1 MKDVF
6 ARLGADFFSTI
17 VFLAIYLATDNVL
30 LATGVAIAGAI
41 AQVIYSRI
49 KGKELGYMTWASL
62 ALVIVLGSA
71 TLLTHDPRF
80 VLAKP
85 AIGHFAIGAI
95 MLKRGWMLR
104 YLPPIVTETIPEY
117 VTFAG
122 YAWAALMFVLG
133 AGTIGVAMTGDM
145 KLWTFYVTVVLVGAK
160 IAAFAIQY
168 VAFRILVGSRLRAA
182 ARAPEQY
189 ASKGRLRRLGLCGE
203 IGYTADRVWR
213 DLANHSGLPGR
224 NVGETKMAVDGN
236 WNITMSTPM
245 GERKATL
252 TLLSLRRHADGH
264 AGRRRQFHR
273 NLRRRHQRRRRQLEG
288 LDHQPDAADPRVHR
302 QGLRRQHV
310 RRNGHRP
317 DGQLPVHRDA
327 GVSPMA
333 RRPCA
338 SSFLIHAQDDFA
350 FDRRSRLA
358 GGRGDRANAGL
369 PVSNQIC
376 IASAAGIARRRSLP
390 ERSRRH
396 RARQSPRRR
405 HQARRRIWRRYRRA
419 RRSAICRYP

>member
-17 VFLAIYLATDNVL
+17 LFIAIYLATDNVL

-104 YLPPIVTETIPEY
+104 YMPPIVSQTIPEY

-122 YAWAALMFVLG
+122 YAWAVLCFALG

-168 VAFRILVGSRLRAA
+168 IAFRVLVGNRIRAA
-182 ARAPEQY
+182 AQRA
-189 ASKGRLRRLGLCGE
+189 
-203 IGYTADRVWR
+203 
-213 DLANHSGLPGR
+213 
-224 NVGETKMAVDGN
+224 
-236 WNITMSTPM
+236 
-245 GERKATL
+245 
-252 TLLSLRRHADGH
+252 
-264 AGRRRQFHR
+264 
-273 NLRRRHQRRRRQLEG
+273 
-288 LDHQPDAADPRVHR
+288 
-302 QGLRRQHV
+302 
-310 RRNGHRP
+310 
-317 DGQLPVHRDA
+317 
-327 GVSPMA
+327 
-333 RRPCA
+333 
-338 SSFLIHAQDDFA
+338 
-350 FDRRSRLA
+350 
-358 GGRGDRANAGL
+358 
-369 PVSNQIC
+369 
-376 IASAAGIARRRSLP
+376 
-390 ERSRRH
+390 
-396 RARQSPRRR
+396 
-405 HQARRRIWRRYRRA
+405 
-419 RRSAICRYP
+419 